1 MGWGKRVITSYP
13 LPHKFLEKEVL
24 QMFVNFEVN
33 NTTYKLRLNTRN
45 VVALEK
51 ALGANPLSIFDVQGE
66 MLPSVTAMVTVLHAA
81 LQQYNHGV
89 SMNDAYDI
97 FDAYIEDG
105 HTIDEFIYIILDIYK
120 ESGLIPKEVETEK
133 N

>member
-1 MGWGKRVITSYP
+1 MY
-13 LPHKFLEKEVL
+13 
-24 QMFVNFEVN
+24 VNFEVN
-33 NTTYKLRLNTRN
+33 NKAYKLRLNTRN

-51 ALGANPLSIFDVQGE
+51 TLGTNPLSIFDVAGNT
-66 MLPSVTAMVTVLHAA
+66 MPSVTSMVAVLHAA

-105 HTIDEFIYIILDIYK
+105 HSIDEFIYIILDIYR
-120 ESGLIPKEVETEK
+120 ESGLIPKEDESPK